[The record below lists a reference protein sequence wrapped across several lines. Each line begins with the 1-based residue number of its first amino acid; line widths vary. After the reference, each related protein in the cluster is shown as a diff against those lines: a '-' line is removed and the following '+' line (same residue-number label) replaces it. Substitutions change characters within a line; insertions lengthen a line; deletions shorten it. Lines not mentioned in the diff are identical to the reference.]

1 MFLNVKIF
9 SMVDFLYEGEKY
21 QIDSSKS
28 VSNGGDLDP
37 ATNTILVDK
46 NMPEKFHEGIAVHE
60 IEERKHLLKGHSY
73 VYSHNEAQKKELE
86 FYKKKYGEKKG
97 LEALEEE
104 EAVILTITR
113 RHSTPK
119 KTKILKAEEEV
130 PEVSPNAPFIE
141 MRTIQQI
148 TFEGKR
154 YIIDHDERLIGTLV
168 DVYERGG
175 IIYIDRDVPERFF
188 EGLALNEL
196 VTRKFLKK
204 VMGWSDAHAEADK
217 AEKDY
222 YAAKYGSIEAVEI
235 FNDELKFQAWK
246 FEQEKKE
253 LKEEGGHKVIYEKGE
268 ILPK

>member
-1 MFLNVKIF
+1 MK
-9 SMVDFLYEGEKY
+9 DFIYENEKY
-21 QIDSSKS
+21 QIDASKRVDS
-28 VSNGGDLDP
+28 GGDIDP
-37 ATNTILVDK
+37 NTKTILVDK
-46 NMPEKFHEGIAVHE
+46 EIPEKFHEGIAVHE

-86 FYKKKYGEKKG
+86 FYEKVYGKDKG
-97 LEALEEE
+97 LQVLEEE
-104 EAVILTITR
+104 EAVVLTITR

-119 KTKILKAEEEV
+119 KTKILKAEEENQEVPANALPIEMRMV
-130 PEVSPNAPFIE
+130 PEVI
-141 MRTIQQI
+141 
-148 TFEGKR
+148 FEGKS
-154 YIIDHDERLIGTLV
+154 YIIDHTEKLIGTLV
-168 DVYERGG
+168 DVYENGK

-204 VMGWSDAHAEADK
+204 GMGWSDAHQEGDK
-217 AEKDY
+217 MEKEY
-222 YAAKYGSIEAVEI
+222 YAFKYGAAEAVEL

-246 FEQEKKE
+246 FEKEKKE

>member
-1 MFLNVKIF
+1 MAKEFI
-9 SMVDFLYEGEKY
+9 YEGEKY

-28 VSNGGDLDP
+28 VSNGGDLDL
-37 ATNTILVDK
+37 ATKTILVDK
-46 NMPEKFHEGIAVHE
+46 NIPEKFHEGIAVHE
-60 IEERKHLLKGHSY
+60 IEERKHILKEHSY

-86 FYKKKYGEKKG
+86 FYEQKYGKDKG

-119 KTKILKAEEEV
+119 KSKILKEEEEV
-130 PEVSPNAPFIE
+130 PEVSPNAPLIE
-141 MRTIQQI
+141 MRTIQQV

-188 EGLALNEL
+188 EGLALSEL
-196 VTRKFLKK
+196 VTRKSLKK
-204 VMGWSDAHAEADK
+204 GSGWLVAHTEGDK
-217 AEKDY
+217 IEKDY
-222 YAAKYGSIEAVEI
+222 YVAKYGAIEGEQ
-235 FNDELKFQAWK
+235 FYNDELKFQAWK

-253 LKEEGGHKVIYEKGE
+253 LKEEGGHKVVYEKGE